1 MLLSQRFVTICNQL
15 RFGKERLPLK
25 SKPFFKTVAY
35 LLVYV
40 MALSVFAQPVF
51 AKPANDTHNTGLIP
65 AERETENIY
74 TVSKVHRS
82 PYYDSTVIGCFK
94 NGTLLTVLETTTY
107 FYKVDCYDMSG
118 YIAKSQVSVNENGE
132 YYVNCEKDSA
142 ETKYLPYYSMQAA
155 LELRQGLLEVA
166 KEYIGVP
173 YVSGGTSRW
182 GFDCSGYTQYVF
194 NEMGISIERTVLN
207 QLEQGIIVAKEDL
220 QCGDFVIFSYTG
232 DNGGFASHIGI
243 YVGNDQ
249 VIHASSSRG
258 ITISDLNSQY
268 YTYHYQ
274 CARRVILEEESFQL
288 SIPVTGVM
296 QNVAASYWRE
306 DTAATDS
313 IFVGM

>member
-1 MLLSQRFVTICNQL
+1 M
-15 RFGKERLPLK
+15 K
-25 SKPFFKTVAY
+25 SKRFFKILAA
-35 LLVYV
+35 LLVCV
-40 MALSVFAQPVF
+40 MTMSVFAQPVM
-51 AKPANDTHNTGLIP
+51 AKPADEILNTGSLQ
-65 AERETENIY
+65 AKDTSNCY
-74 TVSKVHRS
+74 TASEVHRS

-94 NGTLLTVLETTTY
+94 NGTLLTVIEETIY
-107 FYKVDCYDMSG
+107 FYKVDCYDMNG

-132 YYVNCEKDSA
+132 YYVNCQKDSA
-142 ETKYLPYYSMQAA
+142 ETKYLPYYSMQTA
-155 LELRQGLLEVA
+155 LNLRHDILEVS

-194 NEMGISIERTVLN
+194 NQLDIALERTVLN
-207 QLEQGIIVAKEDL
+207 QLSDGIIVAKEDL
-220 QCGDFVIFSYTG
+220 QCGDLVIFSYTG

-258 ITISDLNSQY
+258 VTISDLNSQY

-274 CARRVILEEESFQL
+274 CARRIILEEEAFQL
-288 SIPVTGVM
+288 SIPATGVM
-296 QNVAASYWRE
+296 QNASGSYWRS
-306 DTAATDS
+306 DSASADS

>member
-1 MLLSQRFVTICNQL
+1 M
-15 RFGKERLPLK
+15 K
-25 SKPFFKTVAY
+25 SKRFFKILAA
-35 LLVYV
+35 LLVCV
-40 MALSVFAQPVF
+40 MTMSVFAQPVM
-51 AKPANDTHNTGLIP
+51 AKPVDEILNTGSLQ
-65 AERETENIY
+65 AKDTSNCY
-74 TVSKVHRS
+74 TASEVHRS

-94 NGTLLTVLETTTY
+94 NGTLLTVIEETIC
-107 FYKVDCYDMSG
+107 FYKVDCYDMNG

-132 YYVNCEKDSA
+132 YYVNCQKDSA
-142 ETKYLPYYSMQAA
+142 ETKYLPYYSMQTA
-155 LELRQGLLEVA
+155 LNLRHDILEVS

-194 NEMGISIERTVLN
+194 NQLDIALERTVLN
-207 QLEQGIIVAKEDL
+207 QLSDGIIVAKEDL
-220 QCGDFVIFSYTG
+220 QCGDLVIFSYTG

-258 ITISDLNSQY
+258 VTISDLNSQY

-274 CARRVILEEESFQL
+274 CARRIILEEEAFQL
-288 SIPVTGVM
+288 SIPATGVM
-296 QNVAASYWRE
+296 QNAAGSYWRN
-306 DTAATDS
+306 DSASADS

>member
-1 MLLSQRFVTICNQL
+1 M
-15 RFGKERLPLK
+15 K
-25 SKPFFKTVAY
+25 SKRFFKILAA
-35 LLVYV
+35 LLVCV
-40 MALSVFAQPVF
+40 MTMSVFAQPVM
-51 AKPANDTHNTGLIP
+51 AKPADDVLNTGSLQ
-65 AERETENIY
+65 AKDTSNCY
-74 TVSKVHRS
+74 TASEVHRS

-94 NGTLLTVLETTTY
+94 NGTLLTVIEETIY
-107 FYKVDCYDMSG
+107 FYKVDCYDMNG

-132 YYVNCEKDSA
+132 YYVNCQKDSA
-142 ETKYLPYYSMQAA
+142 ETKYLPYYSMQTA
-155 LELRQGLLEVA
+155 LNLRHNLLETA

-194 NEMGISIERTVLN
+194 NQLDIALDRTVLT
-207 QLEQGIIVAKEDL
+207 QLSDGIIVAKEDL
-220 QCGDFVIFSYTG
+220 QCGDLVIFSYTG

-258 ITISDLNSQY
+258 VTISDLNSQY

-274 CARRVILEEESFQL
+274 CARRIILEEEAFQL
-288 SIPVTGVM
+288 SIPATGVM
-296 QNVAASYWRE
+296 QNASGSYWRS
-306 DTAATDS
+306 DSASADS

>member
-1 MLLSQRFVTICNQL
+1 M
-15 RFGKERLPLK
+15 K
-25 SKPFFKTVAY
+25 SKHLVKLMAY
-35 LLVYV
+35 LLACV
-40 MALSVFAQPVF
+40 MMLSVFAQPVM
-51 AKPANDTHNTGLIP
+51 AKPADDIVNTDSLL
-65 AERETENIY
+65 AEMEIGNSY

-94 NGTLLTVLETTTY
+94 NGTLLTVLEETWA
-107 FYKVDCYDMSG
+107 FYKVDCYDMVG
-118 YIAKSQVSVNENGE
+118 YIEKSQVSVNEDGE
-132 YYVNCEKDSA
+132 YYVNCVKGSR
-142 ETKYLPYYSMQAA
+142 ETKYLPFYGMQTA
-155 LELRQGLLEVA
+155 LELRNQLLSVA
-166 KEYIGVP
+166 KDYIGVP

-194 NEMGISIERTVLN
+194 NEVGLSINRTVLS
-207 QLEQGIIVAKEDL
+207 QLEEGIIVAKEDL

-258 ITISDLNSQY
+258 VTISDLNSQY

-274 CARRVILEEESFQL
+274 CARRVILEEEAFQL

-296 QNVAASYWRE
+296 QNANTSYWRE
-306 DTAATDS
+306 ETATDS

>member
-1 MLLSQRFVTICNQL
+1 M
-15 RFGKERLPLK
+15 K
-25 SKPFFKTVAY
+25 SKRFFKILAA
-35 LLVYV
+35 LLVCV
-40 MALSVFAQPVF
+40 MTMSVFAQPVM
-51 AKPANDTHNTGLIP
+51 AKPADEILNTGSLQ
-65 AERETENIY
+65 AKDTSNCY
-74 TVSKVHRS
+74 TASEVHRS

-94 NGTLLTVLETTTY
+94 NGTLLTVIEETIY
-107 FYKVDCYDMSG
+107 FYKVDCYDMNG

-132 YYVNCEKDSA
+132 YYVNCQKDSA
-142 ETKYLPYYSMQAA
+142 ETKYLPYYSMQTA
-155 LELRQGLLEVA
+155 LNLRHDILEVS

-194 NEMGISIERTVLN
+194 NQLDIALDRTVLN
-207 QLEQGIIVAKEDL
+207 QLSDGIIVAKEDL
-220 QCGDFVIFSYTG
+220 QCGDLVIFSYTG

-258 ITISDLNSQY
+258 VTISDLNSQY

-274 CARRVILEEESFQL
+274 CARRIILEEEAFQL
-288 SIPVTGVM
+288 SIPATGVM
-296 QNVAASYWRE
+296 QNASGSYWRS
-306 DTAATDS
+306 DSASADS

>member
-1 MLLSQRFVTICNQL
+1 MKSKRCLKIAACLLACVMLL
-15 RFGKERLPLK
+15 P
-25 SKPFFKTVAY
+25 
-35 LLVYV
+35 
-40 MALSVFAQPVF
+40 VFAQTVL
-51 AKPANDTHNTGLIP
+51 AKPVDTIENTAPVEI
-65 AERETENIY
+65 ENSY

-94 NGTLLTVLETTTY
+94 NGTKLTVLEETWA
-107 FYKVDCYDMSG
+107 FYKVDCYDMAG
-118 YIAKSQVSVNENGE
+118 YIAKSQVAVNEDGE
-132 YYVNCEKDSA
+132 YYVNCDKNSQ
-142 ETKYLPYYSMQAA
+142 ETKYLPFYGMQKA
-155 LELRQGLLEVA
+155 LELRNELLITA
-166 KEYIGVP
+166 KDYIGVP

-194 NEMGISIERTVLN
+194 NEVGLSINRTVLS
-207 QLEQGIIVAKEDL
+207 QLENGIIVAKEDL

-232 DNGGFASHIGI
+232 DNGGFASHVGI
-243 YVGNDQ
+243 YIGNDQ

-258 ITISDLNSQY
+258 VTISDLNSQY

-274 CARRVILEEESFQL
+274 CARRVILEEEAFAL

-306 DTAATDS
+306 DNTADS

>member
-1 MLLSQRFVTICNQL
+1 M
-15 RFGKERLPLK
+15 K
-25 SKPFFKTVAY
+25 SKHLFKAVAY
-35 LLVYV
+35 LLICV
-40 MALSVFAQPVF
+40 MMLSVFAPSVA
-51 AKPANDTHNTGLIP
+51 AKPADDIVNNGSFLK
-65 AERETENIY
+65 EMETENSY

-94 NGTLLTVLETTTY
+94 NGTLLTVLEETWA
-107 FYKVDCYDMSG
+107 FYKVDCYDMVG
-118 YIAKSQVSVNENGE
+118 YIAKTQVAINEAGE
-132 YYVNCEKDSA
+132 YYVNCSKDSN
-142 ETKYLPYYSMQAA
+142 ETKYLPFYSMQTA
-155 LELRQGLLEVA
+155 LELRQNLLNVS
-166 KEYIGVP
+166 KQYIGVP

-194 NEMGISIERTVLN
+194 NEVGLTINRTVLT
-207 QLEQGIIVAKEDL
+207 QLEEGIIVAKEDL

-243 YVGNDQ
+243 YIGNDQ

-258 ITISDLNSQY
+258 ITISDLNSHY

-274 CARRVILEEESFQL
+274 CARRVILEEEAFTL

-296 QNVAASYWRE
+296 QNVSASYWRE
-306 DTAATDS
+306 DSSTDS

>member
-1 MLLSQRFVTICNQL
+1 M
-15 RFGKERLPLK
+15 K
-25 SKPFFKTVAY
+25 SKRLVKLMAY
-35 LLVYV
+35 LLACV
-40 MALSVFAQPVF
+40 MMLSVFAQPVM
-51 AKPANDTHNTGLIP
+51 AKPAGDIANTDSLL
-65 AERETENIY
+65 AEMEIGNSY

-94 NGTLLTVLETTTY
+94 NGTLLTVLEETWA
-107 FYKVDCYDMSG
+107 FYKVDCYDMVG
-118 YIAKSQVSVNENGE
+118 YIEKSQVSVNEDGE
-132 YYVNCEKDSA
+132 YYVNCVKGSR
-142 ETKYLPYYSMQAA
+142 ETKYLPFYGMQTA
-155 LELRQGLLEVA
+155 LELRNQLLSVA
-166 KEYIGVP
+166 KDYIGVP

-194 NEMGISIERTVLN
+194 NEVGLSINRTVLS
-207 QLEQGIIVAKEDL
+207 QLEEGIIVAKEDL

-258 ITISDLNSQY
+258 VTISDLNSQY

-274 CARRVILEEESFQL
+274 CARRVILEEEAFQL

-296 QNVAASYWRE
+296 QHANTSYWRE
-306 DTAATDS
+306 ETATDS

>member
-1 MLLSQRFVTICNQL
+1 
-15 RFGKERLPLK
+15 
-25 SKPFFKTVAY
+25 VAY
-35 LLVYV
+35 LLICV
-40 MALSVFAQPVF
+40 MALSVFAPSVA
-51 AKPANDTHNTGLIP
+51 AKPADDIVNNGLLLK
-65 AERETENIY
+65 EMETENSY

-94 NGTLLTVLETTTY
+94 NGTLLTVLEETWA
-107 FYKVDCYDMSG
+107 FYKVDCYDMVG
-118 YIAKSQVSVNENGE
+118 YIAKTQVAVNENGE
-132 YYVNCEKDSA
+132 YYVNCSKDSN
-142 ETKYLPYYSMQAA
+142 ENKYLPFYSMQTA
-155 LELRQGLLEVA
+155 LELRQNLLNVA

-194 NEMGISIERTVLN
+194 NEVGLSINRTVLT
-207 QLEQGIIVAKEDL
+207 QLEEGIIVAKEDL

-243 YVGNDQ
+243 YIGNDQ

-258 ITISDLNSQY
+258 VTISDLNSYY

-274 CARRVILEEESFQL
+274 CARRVILEEEAFAL
-288 SIPVTGVM
+288 SIPVTSVM

-306 DTAATDS
+306 DSSNGS

>member
-1 MLLSQRFVTICNQL
+1 M
-15 RFGKERLPLK
+15 K
-25 SKPFFKTVAY
+25 SKHLVKLMAY
-35 LLVYV
+35 LLACV
-40 MALSVFAQPVF
+40 MMLSVFAQPVM
-51 AKPANDTHNTGLIP
+51 AKPADDIVNTDSLL
-65 AERETENIY
+65 AEMEIGNSY

-94 NGTLLTVLETTTY
+94 NGTLLTVLEETWA
-107 FYKVDCYDMSG
+107 FYKVDCYDMVG
-118 YIAKSQVSVNENGE
+118 YIEKSQVSVNEDGE
-132 YYVNCEKDSA
+132 YYVNCVKGSR
-142 ETKYLPYYSMQAA
+142 ETKYLPFYGMQTA
-155 LELRQGLLEVA
+155 LELRNQLLSVA
-166 KEYIGVP
+166 KDYIGVP

-194 NEMGISIERTVLN
+194 NEVGLSINRTVLS
-207 QLEQGIIVAKEDL
+207 QLEEGIIVAKEDL

-258 ITISDLNSQY
+258 VTISDLNSQY

-274 CARRVILEEESFQL
+274 CARRVILEEEAFQL

-296 QNVAASYWRE
+296 QHANTSYWRE
-306 DTAATDS
+306 ETATDS